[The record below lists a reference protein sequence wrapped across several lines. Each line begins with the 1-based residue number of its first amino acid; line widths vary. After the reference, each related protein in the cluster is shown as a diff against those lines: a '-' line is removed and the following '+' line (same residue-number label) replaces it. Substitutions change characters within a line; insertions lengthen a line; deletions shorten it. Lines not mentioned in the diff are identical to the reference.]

1 MEKMN
6 NKYLA
11 KYKEFKERL
20 NYLQPNYWPDEW
32 EDGWEDE

>member
-1 MEKMN
+1 M
-6 NKYLA
+6 KYLS
-11 KYKEFKERL
+11 EFKERL